1 MNECVILSKY
11 INMKCKDLHNKLI
24 FYLEGDLPEKEM
36 EQLRIH
42 LSECSE
48 CAQFAGEMQKT
59 PGIVEAEKS
68 PEVNPF
74 FFTRLKAKM
83 ESQNESFESKAGHPF
98 LVRVLQPALFS
109 LLLLAGIYSGIKIG
123 QKAENEIYVTT
134 SLDEQVIPYLNEM
147 EAEPIEAFL
156 ME

>member
-1 MNECVILSKY
+1 MEC
-11 INMKCKDLHNKLI
+11 NTLHNKLI

-59 PGIVEAEKS
+59 LGILEAEKS

-83 ESQNESFESKAGHPF
+83 EQGAEYSGKVSGRPA
-98 LVRVLQPALFS
+98 LIRIIQPAMFS
-109 LLLLAGIYSGIKIG
+109 LLLLAGIFSGIKIG
-123 QKAENEIYVTT
+123 QKVQDPFYATISAE
-134 SLDEQVIPYLNEM
+134 EQVIPYLNEM